1 MNSFPVKKRKNH
13 FKMSNNGH
21 SFYYLFWLLYL
32 CITQI
37 TSVLWLMEIQNG
49 YLFATDGDL
58 LF

>member
-1 MNSFPVKKRKNH
+1 MNSFSREKRENH

-32 CITQI
+32 CIVQI
-37 TSVLWLMEIQNG
+37 TSILWLIKIQNG
-49 YLFATDGDL
+49 YLFATDGNL

>member
-13 FKMSNNGH
+13 FKMPNKGH

-32 CITQI
+32 CIAQI
-37 TSVLWLMEIQNG
+37 ISVLWLTEIQNG

>member
-1 MNSFPVKKRKNH
+1 MPNK
-13 FKMSNNGH
+13 GH

-32 CITQI
+32 CIAQI
-37 TSVLWLMEIQNG
+37 ISVLWLIEIQNG